1 MEAMNVENNRNPL
14 YDAQYIQL
22 LPGVGVQSSFE
33 DETVNKTC
41 KLLMQVAIITFVWQL
56 LDVIRFVVVN
66 PEVGAIVF
74 VTIAVT
80 FNSML
85 MWLAHGATTKKNATF
100 RFCGCCCNTTWLDTY
115 FGVVVFLLVLS
126 IMDIVFAC
134 IRLGNGGRVAA
145 AVVIILFS
153 MVSTTLFCL
162 SISLS
167 TKLLGILRDPD
178 FGVPA

>member
-85 MWLAHGATTKKNATF
+85 MWLAHGATTKKKQPSGSA
-100 RFCGCCCNTTWLDTY
+100 G
-115 FGVVVFLLVLS
+115 
-126 IMDIVFAC
+126 
-134 IRLGNGGRVAA
+134 
-145 AVVIILFS
+145 AVVKPPG
-153 MVSTTLFCL
+153 STPTSASSSSCWCYP
-162 SISLS
+162 SWTSS
-167 TKLLGILRDPD
+167 SHAS
-178 FGVPA
+178 VW